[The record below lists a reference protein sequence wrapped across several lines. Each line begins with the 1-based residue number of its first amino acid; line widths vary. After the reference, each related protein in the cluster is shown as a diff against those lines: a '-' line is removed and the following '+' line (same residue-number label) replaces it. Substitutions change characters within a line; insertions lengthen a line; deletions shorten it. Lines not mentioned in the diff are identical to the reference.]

1 MDRFRTPRQGVHRE
15 VRFDR
20 IRDVRIDRYNG
31 GIDKYGDNR
40 EMSGDLQW
48 PDYSDGDL
56 KGNRNGDFQIP
67 ERNGN
72 VNNNRNGD
80 IGRNDVDV
88 QRIDRKRVV
97 TRDINRDIQVI
108 DRNGD
113 PRIEDLGEI
122 RVDRNSDIRACTMPA
137 FTQEA
142 PPVIRREK
150 NKKDNSANRRSRPA
164 SWFVS
169 HFSFDKLFHR
179 GKYYT
184 GNALY
189 V

>member
-20 IRDVRIDRYNG
+20 IRDVRIDRYKG
-31 GIDKYGDNR
+31 GIDKYGDYR
-40 EMSGDLQW
+40 EMSGDYQW
-48 PDYSDGDL
+48 PDRDGDL
-56 KGNRNGDFQIP
+56 KGNRNGGFQIP
-67 ERNGN
+67 ERNVN
-72 VNNNRNGD
+72 VNHNSNGDVGRTDRGVDVQIIDRKIVTTRDLNRDIQGIDRNEDLRIEDLSEIRAERNGD
-80 IGRNDVDV
+80 IRM
-88 QRIDRKRVV
+88 
-97 TRDINRDIQVI
+97 
-108 DRNGD
+108 
-113 PRIEDLGEI
+113 
-122 RVDRNSDIRACTMPA
+122 CTMPA

-179 GKYYT
+179 GK
-184 GNALY
+184 NKVL
-189 V
+189 